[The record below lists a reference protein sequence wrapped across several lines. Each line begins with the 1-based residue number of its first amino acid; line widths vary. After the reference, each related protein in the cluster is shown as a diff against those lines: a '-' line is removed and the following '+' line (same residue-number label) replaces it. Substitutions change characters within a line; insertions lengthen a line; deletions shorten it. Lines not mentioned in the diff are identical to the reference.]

1 MSRFKVPELP
11 NLKLRLQVSP
21 FWILVIGIAFVV
33 ISITV
38 FKIHPFF
45 ALLLAAV
52 LVGIL
57 PSSAGAPL
65 SEHWGTA
72 AISLATEEFGGLAG
86 RIGIIIAM
94 AAVIGQC
101 LMESGAADKITR
113 RLLAVLGRKRAN
125 LALLGSGYVLSVP
138 VFFDTV
144 FFLLVPLARALS
156 LRTGGGLMIYVMAIC
171 AGAVATHS
179 IVPPTPG
186 PLVMV
191 EQIPG
196 LDLGQAILFGFLLGL
211 PPALLGGLWLPRRL
225 SHRME
230 IPLRPIASGASDQLQ
245 VTATRSEK
253 ELPSFLLSI
262 APVAL
267 PVILITGHS
276 IVDAVQK
283 SVADPSAFV
292 HLAYWTSF
300 LGDKHFALFLG
311 MAIAVAVLMRQ
322 QKYSLSKLSSAM
334 EPALSAA
341 GIIILITCAGGSFGA
356 MLQHSGIGQEIQNL
370 VSQGRI
376 SPTWFIVL
384 AWSIAAVMK
393 VAQGSGTVAIIT
405 ASAIVGSIL
414 EQGVELPYHPVYI
427 FAAVAFGSKC
437 ISWMNDSGFWV
448 VCKMSGFTQ
457 EETLKTWTLQL
468 GVMGVLGLIEIL
480 ILSTIFPGA

>member
-1 MSRFKVPELP
+1 M
-11 NLKLRLQVSP
+11 SP
-21 FWILVIGIAFVV
+21 FLILVIGIAFVV
-33 ISITV
+33 VSITV

-57 PSSAGAPL
+57 PSSIGAPPT
-65 SEHWGTA
+65 EHWGTA
-72 AISLATEEFGGLAG
+72 AINLATKEFGGLAG

-101 LMESGAADKITR
+101 LMASGAADKITR

-125 LALLGSGYVLSVP
+125 VALLGSGYVLSVP

-186 PLVMV
+186 PLVRV

-211 PPALLGGLWLPRRL
+211 PPTLVGGLWLPRCL
-225 SHRME
+225 SRRMD
-230 IPLRPIASGASDQLQ
+230 IPLRPITAGASEQLQ
-245 VTATRSEK
+245 ATVARPEK
-253 ELPSFLLSI
+253 ELPSFLMSI

-276 IVDAVQK
+276 IVGALQK
-283 SVADPSAFV
+283 SAADPSALV
-292 HLAYWTSF
+292 ALSYWTSF

-311 MAIAVAVLMRQ
+311 TVIAIAVLMQQQNTPSAHSPRQ
-322 QKYSLSKLSSAM
+322 
-334 EPALSAA
+334 
-341 GIIILITCAGGSFGA
+341 
-356 MLQHSGIGQEIQNL
+356 
-370 VSQGRI
+370 
-376 SPTWFIVL
+376 
-384 AWSIAAVMK
+384 
-393 VAQGSGTVAIIT
+393 
-405 ASAIVGSIL
+405 
-414 EQGVELPYHPVYI
+414 
-427 FAAVAFGSKC
+427 
-437 ISWMNDSGFWV
+437 
-448 VCKMSGFTQ
+448 
-457 EETLKTWTLQL
+457 
-468 GVMGVLGLIEIL
+468 
-480 ILSTIFPGA
+480 

>member
-1 MSRFKVPELP
+1 M
-11 NLKLRLQVSP
+11 SP
-21 FWILVIGIAFVV
+21 FLILVIGIAFVV
-33 ISITV
+33 VSITV

-57 PSSAGAPL
+57 PSSIGAPPT
-65 SEHWGTA
+65 EHWGTA
-72 AISLATEEFGGLAG
+72 AINLATEEFGGLAG

-101 LMESGAADKITR
+101 LMASGAADKITR

-125 LALLGSGYVLSVP
+125 VALLGSGYVLSVP

-211 PPALLGGLWLPRRL
+211 PPTLVGGLWLPRWL
-225 SHRME
+225 SRRMD
-230 IPLRPIASGASDQLQ
+230 IPLRPITAGASEQLQ
-245 VTATRSEK
+245 ATVARPEK
-253 ELPSFLLSI
+253 ELPSFLMSI

-276 IVDAVQK
+276 IVGALQK
-283 SVADPSAFV
+283 SAADPSALV
-292 HLAYWTSF
+292 ALSYWTSF

-311 MAIAVAVLMRQ
+311 TVIAVAVLMQQ
-322 QKYSLSKLSSAM
+322 QKYSFSALSTAM

-356 MLQHSGIGQEIQNL
+356 MLQHSGIGQAIQAL
-370 VSQGRI
+370 VSHGRI

-384 AWSIAAVMK
+384 AWGIAAVMK
-393 VAQGSGTVAIIT
+393 IAQGSGTVAIIT
-405 ASAIVGSIL
+405 ASAIIGSIL
-414 EQGVELPYHPVYI
+414 EQGVVLPYHPIYI

-468 GVMGVLGLIEIL
+468 GVMGLLGLIEIL
-480 ILSTIFPGA
+480 ILSSIIPGV